1 MADEPN
7 DTNDKDTSSTLNS
20 TEILDAPKTDTQSMD
35 SSWHQVPNSSNNNN
49 NSDEEESF
57 YDVEEA
63 FINNENK
70 NDNKEEE
77 KVEEEGVEKNF
88 ETALQH
94 KTEGNKYYK
103 LAQYDEALYEYTQAI
118 KYCPLTEDKE
128 KEYMSI
134 FYGNRAACYIALEE
148 WKDAIDECTESIEY
162 NDKYIKA
169 YWRRAKSYEK
179 LSKYFDAKTDY
190 EKILDIDPNHEISKA
205 NLNRIEP
212 LVQKQFEEQKEE
224 VIDKLK
230 GGANWLLGKVG
241 LSLDNFETQQN
252 PETGAYNIQFKQNK

>member
-35 SSWHQVPNSSNNNN
+35 SSWHQVSNSSNNNN

-77 KVEEEGVEKNF
+77 KVEEEEVEKNF

-118 KYCPLTEDKE
+118 KY
-128 KEYMSI
+128 
-134 FYGNRAACYIALEE
+134 
-148 WKDAIDECTESIEY
+148 
-162 NDKYIKA
+162 
-169 YWRRAKSYEK
+169 
-179 LSKYFDAKTDY
+179 
-190 EKILDIDPNHEISKA
+190 
-205 NLNRIEP
+205 
-212 LVQKQFEEQKEE
+212 
-224 VIDKLK
+224 
-230 GGANWLLGKVG
+230 
-241 LSLDNFETQQN
+241 
-252 PETGAYNIQFKQNK
+252 